1 MAEEPG
7 HGEIGS
13 SVRFLKMEDF
23 CLGKKKKYEDFF
35 DGLVC
40 FGLQNLS

>member
-23 CLGKKKKYEDFF
+23 CLGKKKKMRTFLRVWFVLDYKI
-35 DGLVC
+35 
-40 FGLQNLS
+40 